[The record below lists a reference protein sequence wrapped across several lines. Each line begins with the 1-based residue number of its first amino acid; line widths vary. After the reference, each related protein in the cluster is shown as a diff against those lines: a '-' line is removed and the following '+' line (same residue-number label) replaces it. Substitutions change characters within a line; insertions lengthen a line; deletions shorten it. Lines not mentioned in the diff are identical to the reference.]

1 MKPTGAK
8 RSEKVDR
15 SEAEG
20 EPPTADGGPIA
31 RLAARERWK
40 PTEIVFWVAVASAY
54 FVFPQNLVLATQILI
69 AGLFALSLDLILGY
83 AGIVTLGHAAF
94 FGTGAYTAGLLARY
108 GWGEPLS
115 GLLCAALVAA
125 LVGWLTSFLVLR
137 GGDLA
142 RLMTT
147 LGIASLLYEIA
158 NRATPITGGVD
169 GLQGVEMSK
178 VFGLFGFDLYG
189 RTAFVY
195 TFVVTLLLFVVARS
209 WINSP
214 YGLSLR
220 TIRENPVR
228 ARAIGVPLH
237 RRLVTAYVVS
247 AALAGVAG
255 ALLTQT
261 TQFVGL
267 DVLSFQ
273 RSANL
278 LIMLIIGGTATLYG
292 GFVGA
297 ALFILVQD
305 RLANINPVYWLFWLG
320 VLLIATTLFLRRGV
334 VGAVHGLR
342 DRRLRRL
349 STASPTATAGAESP

>member
-1 MKPTGAK
+1 MTGAA
-8 RSEKVDR
+8 RG
-15 SEAEG
+15 A
-20 EPPTADGGPIA
+20 GPIG
-31 RLAARERWK
+31 RLARGERWK
-40 PTEIVFWVAVASAY
+40 LPEVAFWAAIGAAY

-94 FGTGAYTAGLLARY
+94 FGVGAYTAGLLAKY
-108 GWGEPLS
+108 GWGEPFS
-115 GLLCAALVAA
+115 GLVVSALAAAM
-125 LVGWLTSFLVLR
+125 VGWLTSFLVLR

-169 GLQGVEMSK
+169 GMQGVEMSR
-178 VFGLFGFDLYG
+178 VFGLFAFDLYG
-189 RTAFVY
+189 RVGYVY
-195 TFVVTLLLFVVARS
+195 TFVVVVALFAVARS
-209 WINSP
+209 WMNAP

-220 TIRENPVR
+220 AIRENPVR
-228 ARAIGVPLH
+228 ARAIGVPLQ
-237 RRLVTAYVVS
+237 RRLVTVYVIS
-247 AALAGVAG
+247 AGIAGVAG

-320 VLLIATTLFLRRGV
+320 VLLIVTTLFLRRGV
-334 VGAVHGLR
+334 VGTLFAWR
-342 DRRLRRL
+342 ARRGP
-349 STASPTATAGAESP
+349 SDAEVAPSQGDGA

>member
-1 MKPTGAK
+1 MT
-8 RSEKVDR
+8 RSRESVAGLTR
-15 SEAEG
+15 
-20 EPPTADGGPIA
+20 
-31 RLAARERWK
+31 RERWK
-40 PTEIVFWVAVASAY
+40 PAELVFWVAVAAVY
-54 FVFPQNLVLATQILI
+54 FVFPNNLVLATQVLI

-94 FGTGAYTAGLLARY
+94 FGVGAYTAGLLAHY

-115 GLLCAALVAA
+115 GLLIAALVAA
-125 LVGWLTSFLVLR
+125 VVGWLTSFLVLR
-137 GGDLA
+137 GGDLT

-178 VFGLFGFDLYG
+178 LLGVFSFDMYG
-189 RTAFVY
+189 RIGYVY
-195 TFVVTLLLFVVARS
+195 AFVVTLVLFIVARA
-209 WINSP
+209 WINAP

-220 TIRENPVR
+220 AIRENGVR
-228 ARAIGVPLH
+228 ARAIGVPLQ
-237 RRLVTAYVVS
+237 RRLVTVYVMS
-247 AALAGVAG
+247 AAMAGCAG

-261 TQFVGL
+261 TQFVSL

-278 LIMLIIGGTATLYG
+278 LIMLIVGGTATLYG

-305 RLANINPVYWLFWLG
+305 RLASISPTYWLFGLG
-320 VLLIATTLFLRRGV
+320 VLLVVTTLFLRRGV
-334 VGAVHGLR
+334 VGGLIAWR
-342 DRRLRRL
+342 DRRLGRER
-349 STASPTATAGAESP
+349 AS

>member
-1 MKPTGAK
+1 M
-8 RSEKVDR
+8 S
-15 SEAEG
+15 
-20 EPPTADGGPIA
+20 GGPPDGAVA
-31 RLAARERWK
+31 RLARRERWK
-40 PTEIVFWVAVASAY
+40 VGEIVFWLAVASAY
-54 FVFPQNLVLATQILI
+54 FLFPRNLVLASQVLI

-94 FGTGAYTAGLLARY
+94 FGTGAYTAGLLARH

-115 GLLCAALVAA
+115 GLAMAALVAA
-125 LVGWLTSFLVLR
+125 LLGWATSFLVLR
-137 GGDLA
+137 GGDLT

-147 LGIASLLYEIA
+147 LGIASLLYELA

-169 GLQGVEMSK
+169 GLQGMEVGK
-178 VFGLFGFDLYG
+178 LLGVFGFDLYG

-195 TFVVTLLLFVVARS
+195 VLVVVLLLFIVARA

-220 TIRENPVR
+220 VIRENPVR
-228 ARAIGVPLH
+228 ARAIGVPLQ
-237 RRLVTAYVVS
+237 RRLVTVYIVS
-247 AALAGVAG
+247 AAFAGVAG
-255 ALLTQT
+255 GLLAQT
-261 TQFVGL
+261 TQFVSL

-278 LIMLIIGGTATLYG
+278 MIMLIVGGTATLYG

-305 RLANINPVYWLFWLG
+305 RLASIDPTYWLFWLG
-320 VLLIATTLFLRRGV
+320 ILLIAVTLFLRRGV
-334 VGAVHGLR
+334 VGSLIALR
-342 DRRLRRL
+342 DRRRGG
-349 STASPTATAGAESP
+349 ASPDAVLAADDARGATP